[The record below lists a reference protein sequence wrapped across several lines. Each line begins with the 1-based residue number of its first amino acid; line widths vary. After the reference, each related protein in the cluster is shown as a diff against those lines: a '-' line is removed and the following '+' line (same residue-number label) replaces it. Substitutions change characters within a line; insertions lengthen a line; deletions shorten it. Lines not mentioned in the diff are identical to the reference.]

1 MNSFMN
7 GLGRTLGLSMLCIL
21 SALGG
26 VVCGVLIQEGELT
39 DLKSEKLRLEIENA
53 KIKTELDELRK
64 L

>member
-7 GLGRTLGLSMLCIL
+7 SLGRGLGLTCLCII

-26 VVCGVLIQEGELT
+26 AVYGVLMQEDELT
-39 DLKSEKLRLEIENA
+39 NLKREKLELEIENA